1 MHKCIPACRDI
12 HRKMIVM
19 KLSHKHSWASV
30 PPAQSLRV
38 CSLQSVCVCV
48 VSTWKRGCGV
58 MCRHG
63 RLASV
68 ASGDACTDF
77 PFFASSHHSSL
88 TAFKA
93 TPPPDEQGRWCR
105 LIELDKEAALRKST
119 SRGSWKKTSELG
131 GDLYVVAV
139 LTFHR
144 CTSGSITPAGKGERK
159 GEAFHLQSV
168 EWLLKRGHSDCLCGR
183 YSRLL

>member
-1 MHKCIPACRDI
+1 M
-12 HRKMIVM
+12 
-19 KLSHKHSWASV
+19 
-30 PPAQSLRV
+30 Q
-38 CSLQSVCVCV
+38 
-48 VSTWKRGCGV
+48 
-58 MCRHG
+58 
-63 RLASV
+63 
-68 ASGDACTDF
+68 TDR
-77 PFFASSHHSSL
+77 AG
-88 TAFKA
+88 
-93 TPPPDEQGRWCR
+93 Q
-105 LIELDKEAALRKST
+105 
-119 SRGSWKKTSELG
+119 RGSAKKVHIKGQLKKTSELG